1 MIYAKLPQSKMPPTI
16 IRTLA
21 TLGAIVTVVFGV
33 YYQLL
38 LKDILTHAGY
48 WRDFIEPLNNGHC
61 TNVPEL
67 QACEKSVRHHASGT
81 LYFACST
88 PISRTVWEP
97 CIGRLNVSARSLTDY
112 VATYD
117 PSTSKTTR
125 LKLVGF
131 PSSQPLALHGFDIV
145 QSDTDPSELLVYL
158 INHRPPTGDPRQVG
172 ADSVVEVFKTKVNS
186 DELVY
191 VKTVRDP
198 SVIISPNDIIGSG
211 DGSFYFTNDARSK
224 SGIIRE
230 VDAFLR
236 LPGMTVGYCHINR
249 GCKIAARGLKGANG
263 IARNNDGLYFVTNHR
278 FGEIFVLEKQEDG
291 SLVLTDVV
299 KTDMPMDNI
308 SVGEDGVLYIAGHS
322 PTTPLLTCTTELF
335 LAFPKILQ
343 YISETAGDPTKT
355 SPSAVL
361 RLSRNTGSGQFYGE
375 KFKVEKLSFCPK
387 IFQDNG
393 KVVPTV
399 TTAIWDAKQ
408 KVLYLTGITAFYVSI
423 CKVDSL

>member
-1 MIYAKLPQSKMPPTI
+1 MPPTI
-16 IRTLA
+16 IRALA

-67 QACEKSVRHHASGT
+67 QACESDVRHHASGT

-97 CIGRLNVSARSLTDY
+97 CTGRLNASARSLTDY
-112 VATYD
+112 VAMYD

-224 SGIIRE
+224 SGIIRQ

-299 KTDMPMDNI
+299 KTGADARDMPMDNI
-308 SVGEDGVLYIAGHS
+308 SVGEDGVLYIA
-322 PTTPLLTCTTELF
+322 
-335 LAFPKILQ
+335 AFPKILQ

-375 KFKVEKLSFCPK
+375 KFKVEKVCRLVIIFLT

-393 KVVPTV
+393 KVVSTV
-399 TTAIWDAKQ
+399 TTAIWDVKQ
-408 KVLYLTGITAFYVSI
+408 KVLYLTGMYCVLLEQPTMTS
-423 CKVDSL
+423 SLIRYYCLLR